1 MSLNLNSAITQSW
14 LIHRLKWLHPS
25 AEVIRRIIF
34 SRRLTIELAKRELLD
49 RYAGQMAGAAWAL
62 LHPVLTLL
70 VYLFLFSAILK
81 LKIPAVGN
89 SSGDFTIYLLAGLLP
104 WLVMQDVAGR
114 AATLIVSQAHL
125 VKQVAFPLEVLSIKA
140 IPPAFVLL
148 IVGILVLAAYTLF
161 RTTNVPWT
169 YLLLP
174 LPIGLLFIFC
184 AGIALGLSAL
194 GVFVRDTKD
203 IVQLLIFVG
212 LYVSPVF
219 YTVDAVPSVLR
230 PAVLANPFSY
240 MILVFQDCLYYGA
253 IMHPGSWLIYAA
265 VSLGAFILG
274 SWMFVTTRPFFGSYL

>member
-1 MSLNLNSAITQSW
+1 MRLNHNSAITQSS
-14 LIHRLKWLHPS
+14 LIRRLKWLQPS
-25 AEVIRRIIF
+25 TEVVRRIIS
-34 SRRLTIELAKRELLD
+34 SRRLTVELAKRELLD

-62 LHPVLTLL
+62 LHPLLTLV
-70 VYLFLFSAILK
+70 VYLFLFSAILR

-104 WLVMQDVAGR
+104 WLALQDVAGR

-125 VKQVAFPLEVLSIKA
+125 VKQVAFPLEVLPVKA

-148 IVGILVLAAYTLF
+148 IIGIFVLGAYTLF
-161 RTTNVPWT
+161 NTSGVPWT

-174 LPIGLLFIFC
+174 LPVGLLFMLC

-194 GVFVRDTKD
+194 GVFVRDAKD
-203 IVQLLIFVG
+203 IVQLLVFVG

-219 YTVDAVPSVLR
+219 YTLEAVPSILR

-253 IMHPGSWLIYAA
+253 IMHPGSWLIYVAA
-265 VSLGAFILG
+265 SFGAFIFG